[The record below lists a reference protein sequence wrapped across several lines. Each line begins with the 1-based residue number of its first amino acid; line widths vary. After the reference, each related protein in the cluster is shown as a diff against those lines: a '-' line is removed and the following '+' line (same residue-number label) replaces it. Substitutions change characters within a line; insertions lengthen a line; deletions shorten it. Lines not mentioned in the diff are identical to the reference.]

1 MKCIPRRWRRHGNLQ
16 RHHLPPVFPLRLSL
30 RRARPGIATAV
41 FKDSVVE
48 AFARRAAAALRP
60 GSRVVTLASPLRHA
74 RFRVERVV
82 PCVNSW
88 GDEDAFVNVVADDDD
103 ATLLLRLEVAS
114 SGTTRYTWT

>member
-1 MKCIPRRWRRHGNLQ
+1 MAS
-16 RHHLPPVFPLRLSL
+16 VTSSSSL
-30 RRARPGIATAV
+30 RTLCHFLNALLEIEPALSRP
-41 FKDSVVE
+41 
-48 AFARRAAAALRP
+48 
-60 GSRVVTLASPLRHA
+60 LASPLRHA

-103 ATLLLRLEVAS
+103 ETLPLRLEVAS